1 MKIRIAP
8 FHFSRLAGAALL
20 LLAASCGP
28 GYLNRP
34 KNDLRLSL
42 EMRALNTNP
51 RAESFLLPVI
61 APGQEDRPRAK
72 VVKHEI
78 LSTNGY
84 FVGLAISGGGSR
96 SANFAAACMFQL
108 QRIGFLQ
115 YVQCISSVSGGS
127 LVSTYY
133 CCSPDSDWNAQNV
146 QQKLTTEFETTV
158 IDKILLPWNFLGLL
172 IGTVNRSDM
181 LANEFQNSLFYRNG
195 RALTFADLRHDR
207 PRLLLNCTDMQ
218 TGRPFLFDNSNFD
231 LINSDL
237 NRYPLAAAV
246 TASSAVPAIL
256 EPITLRDYS
265 TTFPQFQHL
274 VDGAVV
280 DNLGVQTLV
289 NSYAAE
295 SESPENPYPNGAILV
310 VIDSGTSS
318 NLRLGS
324 KARLGGV
331 ENLLEGLSLSSA
343 VLLNRTGNATLSN
356 VLVQGALGDYTI
368 NDLRNFIEQL
378 RSDHYVEVKDRGGR
392 LVRVVHLS
400 LSQIGELGGAE
411 FGNSVNAISTKF
423 DISPTDAFNLYRSA
437 VILFRAR
444 FDARLAPLVHE
455 LGRHSTTRQ
464 SSGQ

>member
-1 MKIRIAP
+1 MIRRRAIV
-8 FHFSRLAGAALL
+8 RCLAL
-20 LLAASCGP
+20 LLAAPLALITSCGP
-28 GYLNRP
+28 GYRNHP
-34 KNDLRLSL
+34 MNDLRIDLDH
-42 EMRALNTNP
+42 RALNNNP
-51 RAESFLLPVI
+51 RAESFLLPI
-61 APGQEDRPRAK
+61 ITPGQEDRPRAK
-72 VVKHEI
+72 VVQHEV
-78 LSTNGY
+78 LTTNGY

-108 QRIGFLQ
+108 QRIDFLR

-133 CCSPDSDWNAQNV
+133 CSAPDSQWNPLTV
-146 QQKLTTEFETTV
+146 QQKFSTSFETTV

-181 LANEFQNSLFYRNG
+181 LANEFQNTLFTRDG
-195 RALTFADLRHDR
+195 RALTFADLRRDR

-218 TGRPFLFDNSNFD
+218 SGRPFLFDNSNFD

-237 NRYPLAAAV
+237 NRYPLAVAV

-265 TTFPQFQHL
+265 TDFPQFQHL

-295 SESPENPYPNGAILV
+295 SESAENPYPNGAILV
-310 VIDSGTSS
+310 VIDSGTPS

-343 VLLNRTGNATLSN
+343 VLLNRTGNATLSD
-356 VLVQGALGDYTI
+356 VLVQGALGSYTI
-368 NDLRNFIEQL
+368 TDLRNFIEQL
-378 RSDHYVEVKDRGGR
+378 RRDHYVEIKDRGGR

-400 LSQIGELGGAE
+400 LSQVSELGGAD
-411 FGNSVNAISTKF
+411 FANSINAISTKF
-423 DISPTDAFNLYRSA
+423 DIKPQEAFNLYRSA
-437 VILFRAR
+437 EILFRAR
-444 FDARLAPLVHE
+444 FDARLVPLVHE
-455 LGRHSTTRQ
+455 LQRHAT
-464 SSGQ
+464 SSPTSK